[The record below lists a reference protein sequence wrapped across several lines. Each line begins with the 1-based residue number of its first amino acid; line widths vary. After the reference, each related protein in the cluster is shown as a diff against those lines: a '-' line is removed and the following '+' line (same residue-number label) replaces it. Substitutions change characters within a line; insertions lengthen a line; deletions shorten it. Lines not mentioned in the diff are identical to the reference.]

1 MSKYISTA
9 VQKTAMIDQI
19 VGILRRG
26 PLSAIQIGK
35 RIGANGSNV
44 SAVCYRNEDIF
55 EKIEDN
61 SSKKPT
67 FLWKLKD

>member
-1 MSKYISTA
+1 MAKYISNA
-9 VQKTAMIDQI
+9 VQKNAMVDQI
-19 VGILRRG
+19 TTILRRG

-35 RIGANGSNV
+35 RIGKSGSNV

-55 EKIEDN
+55 EKIEDF
-61 SSKKPT
+61 STKKPT